1 MGMPMVVLRGEI
13 YTARLDPTEG
23 SELQKPRPCLI
34 VSNDLDNRYSPEV
47 LVVPLTEHKQ
57 GRLYTSEVLP
67 EPPEAGLK
75 KPSRVVC
82 TQIRVLDKRRLCGPD
97 GEILR
102 RWGSVSPQTLEAVN
116 QGLAI
121 ALNLTP
127 GG

>member
-1 MGMPMVVLRGEI
+1 MCWGDI
-13 YTARLDPTEG
+13 YSARLDPTEG
-23 SELQKPRPCLI
+23 SELQKTRPCLI
-34 VSNDLDNRYSPEV
+34 VSNDIDNRYSPVV

-57 GRLYTSEVLP
+57 GRLYPSEVLL
-67 EPPEAGLK
+67 EPPEASLK